1 MIQKIKLLVEK
12 IIEKDPKLANKN
24 NAVLVK
30 NLKRIINKKEI
41 WEYIS

>member
-12 IIEKDPKLANKN
+12 IIEKDPKLVNKN